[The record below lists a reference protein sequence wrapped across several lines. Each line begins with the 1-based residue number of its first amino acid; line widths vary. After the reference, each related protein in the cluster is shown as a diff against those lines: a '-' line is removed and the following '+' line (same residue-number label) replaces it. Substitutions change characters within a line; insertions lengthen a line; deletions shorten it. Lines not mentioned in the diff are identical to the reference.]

1 MTDRFIISGNSYSE
15 LMNNKTRQ
23 YNNLIR
29 KAEVVN
35 RDNGGRATKEEGRL
49 YREAAAVCAEIVN
62 LNQSNRD
69 TVERWL
75 LLKKNCEAEVDRI
88 VNEIAPYIPPAE
100 PPVSPAPAAEEKK
113 SVPSPSGKETKA
125 AAADSNGVAVTSSG
139 FSTKNAS
146 RDVPAETI
154 EKWYKAKPNHLL
166 RNVIGMDEQKTIL
179 CEQAGNLEWKRTD
192 SALGISPLH
201 SFFFYGPP
209 GCGKSFLIEAFA
221 ADMMEKGFRF
231 IQLMGGEIHA
241 SLVGVAEKTVQT
253 AFAEAIDNEPCVLYI
268 DEIDNVCVNRDNPRV
283 EGHEKRL
290 TVAFLEAYNMLKN
303 AGKRVIFIGAT
314 NHPELV
320 DEAMLDRIT
329 LVRVPLPAQEVR
341 LSYFEK
347 HFNKVRPEEG
357 FSCEEMA
364 DATDNYSFRD
374 LDHLKDAI
382 MEKLRLQTTKAYQVL
397 DENGEVDKKAT
408 DDAAADAIDGG
419 KVFLTKELFNET
431 RTMIRPSSKVS
442 IRAALEQFESRMTSG
457 EV

>member
-1 MTDRFIISGNSYSE
+1 MIDRFNISGNSYSE
-15 LMNNKTRQ
+15 LMNDKTRQ

-29 KAEVVN
+29 KAELLN
-35 RDNGGRATKEEGRL
+35 RENGGKATKEEGRL

-62 LNQSNRD
+62 LNQSNRA

-75 LLKKNCEAEVDRI
+75 MLKKTCEAEVDRI

-100 PPVSPAPAAEEKK
+100 APAAPAAEKAKPAPAPAEQAAKNAAQGG
-113 SVPSPSGKETKA
+113 SGA
-125 AAADSNGVAVTSSG
+125 ATTASG
-139 FSTKNAS
+139 FTTKNAS

-154 EKWYKAKPNHLL
+154 EKWYKNKPGHQL
-166 RNVIGMDEQKTIL
+166 RDVIGMDVQRSLL
-179 CEQAGNLEWKRTD
+179 CEQAGALDWERTD
-192 SALGISPLH
+192 SVLGISPLH

-253 AFAEAIDNEPCVLYI
+253 AFAEAIDNEPCILYI

-347 HFNKVRPEEG
+347 YFDKVRPEEG

-364 DATDNYSFRD
+364 DVTDNYSFRD

-382 MEKLRLQTTKAYQVL
+382 MEKLRQQTTKAYQVV

-408 DDAAADAIDGG
+408 DDAAADAIVGG
-419 KVFLTKELFNET
+419 RVFLTREMFEET
-431 RTMIRPSSKVS
+431 RAAFRPSSKVS
-442 IRAALEQFESRMTSG
+442 IRATLEKFETHMGSG